1 MTQIVLNPDQAK
13 LYHQATEPVQVCDPH
28 GKVLGTLPPE
38 YSAEFIAEQKRRA
51 ASPGPWYSGDMVQ
64 AMFRS
69 LEDVELK
76 EVRLDEVRLNEFL
89 DEFETQRGQQR

>member
-13 LYHQATEPVQVCDPH
+13 LYRQATAPVQVCDPH

-51 ASPGPWYSGDMVQ
+51 ASPGPWYSGDDLQ

-69 LEDVELK
+69 LEAAELK
-76 EVRLDEVRLNEFL
+76 EGPIDDVRLKQLV
-89 DEFETQRGQQR
+89 DEFEAKNEQR